1 MVNLDLIIFLL
12 FVAAALITHF
22 AKRQRVPSQKRD
34 FPESERDEFS
44 SVDWQEQLA
53 SADSA
58 LAYRNRTIENDW
70 GSSSSYEYEPT
81 PVVQKPKAVIGR
93 PLVQKTAAPPLRSSY
108 KGIDSENVLPKTA
121 SAAKV
126 AKRTSPF
133 ANHFRQKRSI
143 QLAVIDRVVLGP
155 CRANAPYGEHQ

>member
-1 MVNLDLIIFLL
+1 MVNIDLIIFLL
-12 FVAAALITHF
+12 FVAAALITHL
-22 AKRQRVPSQKRD
+22 AKRQRTRPPKRD
-34 FPESERDEFS
+34 FPEPEVGEFGS
-44 SVDWQEQLA
+44 ASWQEQLA